1 MASLTP
7 EIVTRTLQ
15 DTLGRMVPNRSS
27 EAPIHP
33 DQNLLEMVDSFG
45 FAELI
50 LDMESALDIELPLD
64 RVDLA
69 DIVHVENLV
78 AFIGERA

>member
-1 MASLTP
+1 MTSLTP

-15 DTLGRMVPNRSS
+15 DTLGQMVPGRSS
-27 EAPIHP
+27 EAPIHL
-33 DQNLLEMVDSFG
+33 DQNLLEVVDSFG
-45 FAELI
+45 FAELV
-50 LDMESALDIELPLD
+50 LSMETTLGIELPLD

-69 DIVHVENLV
+69 DIVHVENLI